1 MGVSGPSLLI
11 ESTDSTII
19 ERERNTIIKLWCIM
33 KVGCCW
39 WGSVL
44 PGRQMRCRGG

>member
-19 ERERNTIIKLWCIM
+19 EREREKHNN
-33 KVGCCW
+33 KVMVYYEGW
-39 WGSVL
+39 LLLVGFSVA
-44 PGRQMRCRGG
+44 